1 LFQQIYNPLVPVA
14 LHGPL
19 LTDQS
24 GLPRYWSTIWS
35 VVSSGQ
41 LAESTHT
48 KKLRYIEDLY
58 THADRLLGKHAL
70 DDALA
75 SLNETALAE
84 IVESWFVSIRNRSP
98 ITVVALELDPMTQD
112 EKLFFKQLGARIAAL
127 RKDQAMTQVQLAEA
141 MDVSQQT
148 VASWE
153 VGRRGVPVSNLPL
166 LARTLGVTVEA
177 LIGEKTPP
185 ARRGPTPKLQQQ
197 VEHLS
202 RLPQAKQRVVME
214 MLEGF
219 LNQAARTG

>member
-1 LFQQIYNPLVPVA
+1 M
-14 LHGPL
+14 
-19 LTDQS
+19 
-24 GLPRYWSTIWS
+24 GL
-35 VVSSGQ
+35 
-41 LAESTHT
+41 
-48 KKLRYIEDLY
+48 
-58 THADRLLGKHAL
+58 
-70 DDALA
+70 
-75 SLNETALAE
+75 
-84 IVESWFVSIRNRSP
+84 
-98 ITVVALELDPMTQD
+98 VVALEHDPMTQD

-166 LARTLGVTVEA
+166 LARTLSVSVEA

-185 ARRGPTPKLQQQ
+185 AKRRGPTPKLQQQ
-197 VEHLS
+197 VERLS

-219 LNQAARTG
+219 LNQTARTG

>member
-1 LFQQIYNPLVPVA
+1 MGPVIETK
-14 LHGPL
+14 LG
-19 LTDQS
+19 S
-24 GLPRYWSTIWS
+24 ST
-35 VVSSGQ
+35 
-41 LAESTHT
+41 
-48 KKLRYIEDLY
+48 
-58 THADRLLGKHAL
+58 
-70 DDALA
+70 
-75 SLNETALAE
+75 
-84 IVESWFVSIRNRSP
+84 
-98 ITVVALELDPMTQD
+98 PMTHD

-166 LARTLGVTVEA
+166 LARTLSISVEA
-177 LIGEKTPP
+177 LIGEKTAP

-197 VEHLS
+197 VERLS